1 MSSSKMSGKL
11 KQALL
16 KLSEI
21 SVDFF
26 TRIVNSSKSMMDV
39 MRNFGFDEHEIK
51 RHRNVLTRKI
61 KEKMND
67 MQMKVEFAERMLPV
81 QQLRKRRRNGRTLKR
96 KLLKSGVEYSC
107 KICKCANYKRGIF
120 GYFKKNWYWNGAI
133 LKLQVD
139 HINGKH
145 DCDEDDDLE
154 NLRFV
159 CPNCHTQTPTF
170 AKNKTTRVKRTRTE
184 EQNANSV

>member
-1 MSSSKMSGKL
+1 MSGKL

-26 TRIVNSSKSMMDV
+26 TKIVNSSKSMMDV